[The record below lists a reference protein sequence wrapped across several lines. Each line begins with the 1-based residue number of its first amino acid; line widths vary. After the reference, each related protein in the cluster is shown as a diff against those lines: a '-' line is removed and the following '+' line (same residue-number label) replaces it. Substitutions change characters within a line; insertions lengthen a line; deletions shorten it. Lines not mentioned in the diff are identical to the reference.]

1 MHDQIARNEKIT
13 FTYEQ
18 LFHQLQLSKQNRF
31 ASSTKR
37 MIELIR
43 TNNYL
48 LQKLTYHKNTQA
60 ADMKFHETMTD
71 LHVKLNDTL
80 KKKSQK

>member
-1 MHDQIARNEKIT
+1 
-13 FTYEQ
+13 
-18 LFHQLQLSKQNRF
+18 
-31 ASSTKR
+31 

-80 KKKSQK
+80 KKKSQKWADAKSTLLSYWDIDFDDENVENIVFW